1 MIARCPATYTGDLD
15 EVSGSWVW
23 SGTEPVCCEHWESE
37 PVDRRSFSLLCVWLF
52 GISENKHK
60 TGTWVRK
67 QNGKAYWKGRKAQTE
82 STKGSEKDF
91 AVILLGKSV

>member
-1 MIARCPATYTGDLD
+1 MKFLAPGFGL
-15 EVSGSWVW
+15 EQN
-23 SGTEPVCCEHWESE
+23 PV
-37 PVDRRSFSLLCVWLF
+37 VVNIGRVGRSFSLLCVWLF

-82 STKGSEKDF
+82 STKGSEKDCCDF
-91 AVILLGKSV
+91 TWKIGLWLRIHTKAPIVFS